1 MFLAEEVNEVATGT
15 FAFFDLFMLV
25 FTAII
30 AISLFRLAK
39 AKQKN
44 KFALGFTAAALLV
57 FLAVDGL
64 MVLSWM
70 GQLRNF
76 QDMIFGG

>member
-1 MFLAEEVNEVATGT
+1 MFLAEADKATAGT

-30 AISLFRLAK
+30 AISLFRLSK

-44 KFALGFTAAALLV
+44 KFALGFTSIALLV

-70 GQLRNF
+70 GQLRGF